1 MTRPGDGGRRGRSD
15 PTGGYYF
22 GIYHWRRRLRALSV
36 ALVTGLV
43 AVALRST
50 SRRPAV
56 RCLSALAAVWAV
68 SRFYRVGKRLSSPP
82 PWVVERYKYDA
93 LAEALDLSGTE
104 RLLDVGCG
112 TGRSTVALGS
122 HLPPSATVLALDVFD
137 DRVILGN
144 GPALARRNGRL
155 AGVDVVPVR
164 GDASRLPIATGSQ
177 ERITACRVL
186 HDLPAERVA
195 PALSELHRVC
205 APEGRVGILELPLT
219 PDGVEDDPE
228 HYWRERVLG
237 AGFSIERLERVERS
251 GEREPYIVLVAE
263 PTLDG

>member
-1 MTRPGDGGRRGRSD
+1 MIREGGF
-15 PTGGYYF
+15 YF
-22 GIYHWRRRLRALSV
+22 GIYHWRRRLRTLSV

-56 RCLSALAAVWAV
+56 RSLSALVAIWAV
-68 SRFYRVGKRLSSPP
+68 ARFYRVGKRLSSPP

-93 LAEALDLSGTE
+93 LAEALGLEDTAS
-104 RLLDVGCG
+104 LLDVGCG
-112 TGRSTVALGS
+112 TGRSTVALGA
-122 HLPPSATVLALDVFD
+122 HLPPSASVLALDVFD

-155 AGVDVVPVR
+155 AGLTVVPVR

-195 PALSELHRVC
+195 PALSELKRVC

-219 PDGVEDDPE
+219 PEGIEDDPE
-228 HYWRERVLG
+228 RYWRERVLE
-237 AGFSIERLERVERS
+237 AGFSIGSLERVERPD
-251 GEREPYIVLVAE
+251 GKEPYLVLVAE